1 MDYDRGRVYGCTA
14 CSFVGEKRAAI
25 KHFSAKHFQAND
37 YAYQCDLCM
46 FSNNQL
52 SMMKRHSTFYS
63 PHAVAKA
70 LAIRHQSYKGTD
82 GAHIIQN
89 SQVRDVN
96 IEQDIVRWSAEDSKL
111 YWTSRRRQTP
121 TAVPKVVIPPSA
133 TSVTVQ
139 PSATS
144 VLPSAT
150 SIPQSTTYTIT
161 TEAIV
166 EVPVTETASYTTY
179 SIPSTDATTST
190 TCITLPSALQDLI
203 NTVPINLT
211 QPDVISPSISLCSAS
226 DVTPS
231 TSVSDNRIIVN
242 TSDFQDRILELS
254 EAPTSTSPPSPFIP
268 KFPSPL
274 KPHEYK
280 LPKPSL
286 PDIQIPKLQS
296 VSENIL
302 DQILPNE
309 HYEHFDTEDVP
320 SLKDAFC
327 ELAESVSKTNSLL
340 ENMNKLLQQ
349 NNDNIQKVE
358 RAVRVSACQC
368 RCSPD
373 RSRPRSTSTFRR
385 PPNYSRPTISNDR
398 RNQPMR
404 KRSFVPEK
412 TVSPMK
418 KMKSS
423 IQKKSPQKKFP
434 QKKYRK

>member
-1 MDYDRGRVYGCTA
+1 
-14 CSFVGEKRAAI
+14 
-25 KHFSAKHFQAND
+25 
-37 YAYQCDLCM
+37 
-46 FSNNQL
+46 
-52 SMMKRHSTFYS
+52 MKRHSTFYS

-82 GAHIIQN
+82 VAHIIQN
-89 SQVRDVN
+89 AQVREVN
-96 IEQDIVRWSAEDSKL
+96 IEQDLVRWSAEDSKL

-121 TAVPKVVIPPSA
+121 TAVPKVVVPSSA

-166 EVPVTETASYTTY
+166 EVPVTEAASYTTS

-190 TCITLPSALQDLI
+190 TCVTLPSALQDLI

-211 QPDVISPSISLCSAS
+211 QPYVISPSISLCSDS
-226 DVTPS
+226 
-231 TSVSDNRIIVN
+231 
-242 TSDFQDRILELS
+242 ILELS
-254 EAPTSTSPPSPFIP
+254 EVLTSTPPPSPFIH

-286 PDIQIPKLQS
+286 PDIQIPRLPS

-309 HYEHFDTEDVP
+309 HYEHFDTEDFP

-327 ELAESVSKTNSLL
+327 TLAEAVSKTNSLL

-368 RCSPD
+368 RRSPD

-385 PPNYSRPTISNDR
+385 PLNYPRPTISNDR

-423 IQKKSPQKKFP
+423 VQKNSP